1 MKTKKLNKKKKKI
14 WEHFGKDRIKTIQE
28 FEMNDRGELVL
39 VKSQTFEYDGMDIM
53 FARTNYLESDYE

>member
-39 VKSQTFEYDGMDIM
+39 VKSQSFDYDNEEMM
-53 FARTNYLESDYE
+53 YRRCYTQNA